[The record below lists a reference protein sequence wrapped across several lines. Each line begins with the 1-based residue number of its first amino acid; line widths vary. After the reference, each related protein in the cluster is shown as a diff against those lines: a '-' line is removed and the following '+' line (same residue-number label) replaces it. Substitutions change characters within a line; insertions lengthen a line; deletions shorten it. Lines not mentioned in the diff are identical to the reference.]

1 MRQSALT
8 PTPPHLRDFVFPQFQ
23 HRRYLEDIIFI
34 HDGAPFHINRR
45 VKQFLRQQFTDAL
58 MIGRHFLT
66 IWFLA
71 EMGNMHQ
78 KKYIIYNIQILTDFC
93 SKYTIFIYFENFGKC
108 TIYSCFKKYIQHNF
122 RICLKNY

>member
-93 SKYTIFIYFENFGKC
+93 KIYTMYSRSKKKIETALFI
-108 TIYSCFKKYIQHNF
+108 SIQ
-122 RICLKNY
+122 IIVEK